1 MTVAQM
7 AKADRDTIEAGT
19 PGFDLMRVAGRA
31 VAKFILAEY
40 EVPNIL
46 VLCGPG
52 NNGGDGFVIA
62 EILRKARR
70 SVLCACL
77 VEPEKLKGDA
87 LKAYNNWRGETVSFE
102 AVDAST
108 ASLVVD
114 AVFGTG
120 FKGDLKAAVSDVFGQ
135 VRCLVVAVD
144 IPSGVNGDTGA
155 VDAHT
160 LRADCTLTFHRK
172 KLGHVLYPGAGYC
185 GQVHE
190 VDIGITA
197 DFESDALENHPDL
210 WLKTFPRKGLG
221 GHKYDNGLVQVY
233 GAPKLTGATRLAS
246 EACARIGAGLVAVVA
261 PKGTEDVYRAALAP
275 HILVYDQEDQ
285 PERVAVRLY
294 GPGGLGVKPDYKS
307 DVPTV
312 LDADALNDLPA
323 GLSENYVITPHEGE
337 FVKAFPDIV
346 GTKLDKARIAAMQIG
361 AVIVLKG
368 ADTVIVHP
376 DGRAVINAH
385 ASAVLATAGSGD
397 VLAGMIAGLLAQ
409 GMPAFEASCASVW
422 MHGEAALRFGPG
434 LVASDLI
441 DLIPEV
447 LQEELG
453 FCAKLR

>member
-1 MTVAQM
+1 M
-7 AKADRDTIEAGT
+7 
-19 PGFDLMRVAGRA
+19 
-31 VAKFILAEY
+31 
-40 EVPNIL
+40 
-46 VLCGPG
+46 
-52 NNGGDGFVIA
+52 
-62 EILRKARR
+62 
-70 SVLCACL
+70 
-77 VEPEKLKGDA
+77 
-87 LKAYNNWRGETVSFE
+87 
-102 AVDAST
+102 
-108 ASLVVD
+108 
-114 AVFGTG
+114 
-120 FKGDLKAAVSDVFGQ
+120 
-135 VRCLVVAVD
+135 
-144 IPSGVNGDTGA
+144 
-155 VDAHT
+155 
-160 LRADCTLTFHRK
+160 
-172 KLGHVLYPGAGYC
+172 
-185 GQVHE
+185 
-190 VDIGITA
+190 
-197 DFESDALENHPDL
+197 
-210 WLKTFPRKGLG
+210 
-221 GHKYDNGLVQVY
+221 QVY